1 VLTAQD
7 DGAEKSP
14 DPILLDRAAE
24 LQKVLFT
31 RDDDLLESAAYRQEN
46 ELHFSGVIDA
56 HQLQVSIGGCVR
68 QLELLAND
76 GDTQDLEN
84 QVDFLKA

>member
-1 VLTAQD
+1 MLTAQD

-31 RDDDLLESAAYRQEN
+31 RDDDLLASAAYRQEN

-56 HQLQVSIGGCVR
+56 HQLQVSIGVVSGNWNYLQMMGIHKIWKTR
-68 QLELLAND
+68 L
-76 GDTQDLEN
+76 TS
-84 QVDFLKA
+84 